1 MLLWL
6 VGRMLI
12 RCKVHSKQ
20 FGVFRLISSLI
31 TAHVPCRSQKSF
43 MGLVSGAT
51 CRVEV
56 EFKDDKGA
64 AYKRTVMLKTKGN
77 ETEDIP
83 LYTNKDNI
91 MGEVCARK
99 KAVVRTCSCTG

>member
-1 MLLWL
+1 
-6 VGRMLI
+6 
-12 RCKVHSKQ
+12 
-20 FGVFRLISSLI
+20 
-31 TAHVPCRSQKSF
+31 

-64 AYKRTVMLKTKGN
+64 AYKRTVLLKTKGN

-91 MGEVCARK
+91 MGEVCDSSC
-99 KAVVRTCSCTG
+99 VRNSFADMNSINLLVCKPSLSQVCIYCMCVWVPLST